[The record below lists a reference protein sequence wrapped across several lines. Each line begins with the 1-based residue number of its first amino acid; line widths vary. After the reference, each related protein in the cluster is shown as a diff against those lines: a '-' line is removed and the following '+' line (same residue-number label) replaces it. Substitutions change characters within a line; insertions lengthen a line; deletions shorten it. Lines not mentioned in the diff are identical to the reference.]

1 MACPP
6 IYKTDQAKLE
16 ASRERRRRHYAK
28 NRDSIL
34 QRRQE
39 LRISKPSQEIL
50 ELQKA
55 LAEALDYED
64 DATTS
69 ETEAD
74 DDENE
79 NDQLFDLQA
88 SLIAIKNI
96 KDEMLALVP
105 EPCAFMEGVVLQ
117 YVKSLP
123 DDGNGKGDTSIV
135 DSPKLKVE
143 VLLRH
148 AIPAQDQIMNFYGVS
163 AQSRATESVSLCCL
177 FTRRTQVLGDDWSI
191 NVKKL
196 FVWLARRT
204 LSLELVEISRTP
216 TFSKNQP
223 RTEWVTAEQ
232 KEFLQGLYNDFLKVQ
247 LEATLAA
254 FWTEVYRTWFEKWP
268 EISIMYP
275 GVPDHESLTE
285 EQNELLG
292 IAVKKRHQQLRTWF
306 NYRSQRGAQEAYTAA
321 SPDVQAS
328 CIATVQAE
336 RDAKASE
343 GPDPR
348 YNGDI
353 NVISYHTGVNE
364 QGQNWMQAT
373 PEFNE
378 RHLKPFTAFVSRLFL
393 EHMRKTRALSYVPP
407 TPSQQDTSVL
417 GAEQGVPEPGM
428 QVFSHAPL
436 PPASA
441 PIASSLLS
449 FDTPNFTS
457 LCASGSSGYM
467 ELLTFDMYDD
477 NLNVPPSSSTSL
489 MPYLNSPSSSPIS
502 SWNRS
507 AHDSQN
513 YTSPHI
519 QSHDILDSFL
529 DQTAPSDLAPFWM
542 SCNHW
547 ATESGGNAAAA
558 TADLALASSASEDA
572 ITEASNDPQPPL
584 GTDSES
590 VDAIVADAPPT
601 VSATIVADVA
611 APQTARSNGS
621 SSNYSLQRLSLT
633 WLVPPAVRKTG
644 RIHMETTQL
653 VQANNIGQNMKQAR
667 LAAGHSIARG
677 PPKKNQPRDKFGQQK
692 SQKER
697 KSRGKEQA

>member
-1 MACPP
+1 MA
-6 IYKTDQAKLE
+6 
-16 ASRERRRRHYAK
+16 
-28 NRDSIL
+28 
-34 QRRQE
+34 
-39 LRISKPSQEIL
+39 
-50 ELQKA
+50 
-55 LAEALDYED
+55 
-64 DATTS
+64 
-69 ETEAD
+69 
-74 DDENE
+74 
-79 NDQLFDLQA
+79 
-88 SLIAIKNI
+88 
-96 KDEMLALVP
+96 
-105 EPCAFMEGVVLQ
+105 G
-117 YVKSLP
+117 
-123 DDGNGKGDTSIV
+123 
-135 DSPKLKVE
+135 
-143 VLLRH
+143 
-148 AIPAQDQIMNFYGVS
+148 
-163 AQSRATESVSLCCL
+163 
-177 FTRRTQVLGDDWSI
+177 
-191 NVKKL
+191 
-196 FVWLARRT
+196 
-204 LSLELVEISRTP
+204 
-216 TFSKNQP
+216 
-223 RTEWVTAEQ
+223 TEWVTAEQ
-232 KEFLQGLYNDFLKVQ
+232 KEFLQGLYNDFLKAQ

-292 IAVKKRHQQLRTWF
+292 IAVKKRHQMLGNRAKGTQVHTVAEIFAKSSHGADVHIKLRNAIDSGSIVTKGEKL
-306 NYRSQRGAQEAYTAA
+306 NAMRKLAQEAYTAA

-343 GPDPR
+343 VLKQKRAPEERTNTELAKALEECPGPIAHFLQAIHEMTGFHWSIMGAGPDPR

-378 RHLKPFTAFVSRLFL
+378 RHLKPFTAFVSCLFP

-407 TPSQQDTSVL
+407 TPSQQDTLVL

-441 PIASSLLS
+441 PIASLLLS
-449 FDTPNFTS
+449 FDTPDFAS

-467 ELLTFDMYDD
+467 ELPTFDMYDD

-502 SWNRS
+502 SWNRG
-507 AHDSQN
+507 ARDSQN
-513 YTSPHI
+513 YTSPPHVR
-519 QSHDILDSFL
+519 SRDILDSFL
-529 DQTAPSDLAPFWM
+529 DQTAPSDAPKFNFPPI
-542 SCNHW
+542 S
-547 ATESGGNAAAA
+547 APAGAFLDVPQPLGTESGGNAAAA
-558 TADLALASSASEDA
+558 TADLALASSAGEDA

-601 VSATIVADVA
+601 VGATIVADVA
-611 APQTARSNGS
+611 APQTLAPMAAPQT
-621 SSNYSLQRLSLT
+621 LAPT
-633 WLVPPAVRKTG
+633 IVTDVAVPPAVRKTG
-644 RIHMETTQL
+644 RVRMETTQL
-653 VQANNIGQNMKQAR
+653 VQANNIGQNMKRVRPAAR
-667 LAAGHSIARG
+667 HSIASG
-677 PPKKNQPRDKFGQQK
+677 PPKNSIHLVQNHEPAKGQIWPQK